1 MNPRRRRFLA
11 TLPAL
16 AAAGANGAGG
26 AASSAAGSA
35 ADPAAVTAAVTA
47 ATPLRAQA
55 ASQPPPG
62 PTPMGR
68 RLMAFLDEVDQEDLA
83 LNPQAAVLRG
93 DLKRAGEFGD
103 LISDEH
109 CRAAEALLRAQLAR
123 FAVIDRQ
130 RLSSAEQVAYDM
142 WQYLARF
149 ALRQYDEGHVRLAQ
163 QLPIDHL
170 FGQHIAFAQFS
181 SGSAGAPYRTVA
193 DYEAGLA
200 RIDGFVV
207 YLDRAIGRMRQGLR
221 ARRVQPGFIVDKVI
235 AQLDEALALA
245 PEASPFHGP
254 IRALPA
260 SFNEAERQRF
270 TAAYRDAI
278 TGKIHPAFARLREF
292 MHAEVRA
299 PSHRLRGDQA
309 PGLAALPGGA
319 RWYEVLLESHTT
331 LRLGADEI
339 HRTGLA
345 EVKRIRGEMARVQA
359 EVGFK
364 GTLAEFFQHLKTDAR
379 YKFATPEAMFAAY
392 EAVQRRV
399 AEVLPRFFA
408 AAPKSRLV
416 FAPVPAEQQASAG
429 GAYYIVGTPDGTRPG
444 TFYLNTSELPTRT
457 ATRTTALFL
466 HEGVPGHHLQG
477 SLAQEDA
484 TLPPMLRFAWNAGYG
499 EGWALYAEWLG
510 HEMALYAGDPI
521 QHFGQL
527 DMEIFR
533 AARLVVDTG
542 LHTQGWSRR
551 RATDYLV
558 ANTSLERTFC
568 EGEVDRYI
576 VWPGQ
581 ACAYKL
587 GELRIRALRQRA
599 ERTLGSRFDVR
610 EFHTQVLNTG
620 AVALAV
626 LERKI
631 DNWMRSK
638 A

>member
-1 MNPRRRRFLA
+1 
-11 TLPAL
+11 
-16 AAAGANGAGG
+16 
-26 AASSAAGSA
+26 
-35 ADPAAVTAAVTA
+35 
-47 ATPLRAQA
+47 
-55 ASQPPPG
+55 
-62 PTPMGR
+62 MGR
-68 RLMAFLDEVDQEDLA
+68 RLMAFLDEVDREDLA

-93 DLKRAGEFGD
+93 DLARAGDFGD

-109 CRAAEALLRAQLAR
+109 FGAAQALLRAQLAR
-123 FAVIDRQ
+123 FAAIDRAQ
-130 RLSSAEQVAYDM
+130 LAGAEPVAYDM
-142 WQYLARF
+142 WEYQARF

-207 YLDRAIGRMRQGLR
+207 YLERAIFRMREGVQ
-221 ARRVQPGFIVDKVI
+221 ARRVQPGFIVDKVV
-235 AQLDEALALA
+235 AQLGEALALA
-245 PEASPFHGP
+245 PEASPFYRP
-254 IRALPA
+254 ARALPA
-260 SFNEAERQRF
+260 AFTEAERKRLV
-270 TAAYRDAI
+270 AAYRAAI
-278 TGKIHPAFARLREF
+278 AEQIHPAFMRLREF
-292 MHAEVRA
+292 MRGEYRA
-299 PSHRLRGDQA
+299 ASRRLRDERA

-319 RWYEVLLESHTT
+319 RWYEHLLESHTT
-331 LRLGADEI
+331 LRLGAADI

-345 EVKRIRGEMARVQA
+345 EVQRIRAEMARVQA
-359 EVGFK
+359 EIGFK
-364 GTLAEFFQHLKTDAR
+364 GTLAEFFGHLKTDAK

-392 EAVQRRV
+392 ETVRRRV
-399 AEVLPRFFA
+399 EAVLPRYFS

-416 FAPVPAEQQASAG
+416 FAPVPAEQQATAG
-429 GAYYIVGTPDGTRPG
+429 GAYYIVGTPDGTTRPG
-444 TFYLNTSELPTRT
+444 TFYLNTNELPTRT

-466 HEGVPGHHLQG
+466 HEGLPGHHLQG
-477 SLAQEDA
+477 SLAQEDE
-484 TLPPMLRFAWNAGYG
+484 TLPPTLRFGWNAGYG

-510 HEMALYAGDPI
+510 HEMGLYAGDPV

-542 LHTQGWSRR
+542 LHTQGWSRE

-558 ANTSLERTFC
+558 ANTSLERAFC

-587 GELRIRALRQRA
+587 GELSIRALRRQA
-599 ERTLGSRFDVR
+599 ERALGHRFELR
-610 EFHTQVLNTG
+610 EFHSQVLGTG
-620 AVALAV
+620 ALALAV

-631 DNWMRSK
+631 NDWIRSK

>member
-1 MNPRRRRFLA
+1 MNRRRRRFLA
-11 TLPAL
+11 ALPAWAATGATGATRAFGAFGVVGVIGATSATGAGAPL
-16 AAAGANGAGG
+16 QPQAAA
-26 AASSAAGSA
+26 
-35 ADPAAVTAAVTA
+35 
-47 ATPLRAQA
+47 
-55 ASQPPPG
+55 QPPAG

-68 RLMAFLDEVDQEDLA
+68 RLAAFLEEVDQEDLA

-93 DLKRAGEFGD
+93 DLTRAGEFGD

-109 CRAAEALLRAQLAR
+109 FRAAELLLRAQLAR
-123 FAVIDRQ
+123 FAAIHRAQ
-130 RLSSAEQVAYDM
+130 LSAAEQVAYDM

-149 ALRQYDEGHVRLAQ
+149 ALRQYDEGHVRLVQ

-200 RIDGFVV
+200 RFDGFVV
-207 YLDRAIGRMRQGLR
+207 YLDRAIGRLREGLR

-235 AQLDEALALA
+235 AQLDEALAPP
-245 PEASPFHGP
+245 PEASPFYGP

-260 SFNEAERQRF
+260 AMAEADRRRF
-270 TAAYRDAI
+270 TAAYREAI
-278 TGKIHPAFARLREF
+278 TGKIRPAFARLREA
-292 MHAEVRA
+292 MRGEYRA
-299 PSHRLRGDQA
+299 ASHRLRSDRA
-309 PGLAALPGGA
+309 PGLGGLPGGA
-319 RWYEVLLESHTT
+319 RWYEYLLESHTT
-331 LRLGADEI
+331 LRMGAEEI

-345 EVKRIRGEMARVQA
+345 EVQRIRGEMARVQA
-359 EVGFK
+359 EIGFK
-364 GTLAEFFQHLKTDAR
+364 GTLAEFFRHLKTDAK

-392 EAVQRRV
+392 EAVMRRV
-399 AEVLPRFFA
+399 AGVMPRFFA

-416 FAPVPAEQQASAG
+416 FAPVPAEQQATAG

-457 ATRTTALFL
+457 TTRTTALFL
-466 HEGVPGHHLQG
+466 HEGMPGHHLQG
-477 SLAQEDA
+477 SLAQEDT

-510 HEMALYAGDPI
+510 HEMGLYAGDPV

-542 LHTQGWSRR
+542 LHTQGWSRQ

-558 ANTSLERTFC
+558 ANTSLERAFC

-587 GELRIRALRQRA
+587 GELRIRALRRQA
-599 ERTLGSRFDVR
+599 ERALGPRFDLR

-626 LERKI
+626 LEHKI
-631 DNWMRSK
+631 EHWIRSK